1 MNSHS
6 PQPMALSEFAIAPQ
20 PAPQPQAVAQAT
32 PHGVLDLGS
41 LGVLDPLLADDRVHD
56 ILVNST
62 HGIYVDV
69 NGQLEDSGLRFQTQ
83 EELMAVAEKI
93 MNAVGQRWS
102 EDIPMIDTRLPD
114 GSRVNMVAPPMA
126 VDGLSI
132 SIRKFPKNIISLDTM
147 VQRGQITEQ
156 MKTFLHH
163 CIEKRLNVIVA
174 GGTGTGK
181 TTVLN
186 ALSGSI
192 GARERIVTIEDSAEM
207 RIQVPHVVR
216 LEVKTKKSAEGGEC
230 SFAIRDLVKNAL
242 RMRPDRIV
250 VGETRGA
257 EAFDMLQ
264 AMNTGHEGSMTTL
277 HANSPREALS
287 RLETMI
293 TLAAPQLPVRMV
305 RTQIGSSV
313 NLIIQMVRLKDGQR
327 RIERICEI
335 AGMEGE
341 MIIMQDLI
349 VFTPPNG
356 TTPGAYKWVAGSSRN
371 QIVTDAA
378 RAAGFLR
385 SFG

>member
-1 MNSHS
+1 MNQPSS
-6 PQPMALSEFAIAPQ
+6 QPMALSEFARTPTPTASTAPT
-20 PAPQPQAVAQAT
+20 ALAT
-32 PHGVLDLGS
+32 PQGIRDLGS
-41 LGVLDPLLADDRVHD
+41 LGPLDALLGDDRVHD

-69 NGQLEDSGLRFQTQ
+69 DGQLEDSGLRFTSQD
-83 EELMAVAEKI
+83 ELMAVAEKI
-93 MNAVGQRWS
+93 MGAVGQRWS
-102 EDIPMIDTRLPD
+102 PDIPMIDTRLPD

-132 SIRKFPKNIISLDTM
+132 SIRKFPNTVITLDTM
-147 VQRGQITEQ
+147 VQRGQITDQ
-156 MKTFLHH
+156 MKTFLHT

-192 GARERIVTIEDSAEM
+192 GKKERVVTIEDSAEM

-230 SFAIRDLVKNAL
+230 NFAIRDLVKNAL
-242 RMRPDRIV
+242 RMRPDRII

-305 RTQIGSSV
+305 RTQIGASV

-349 VFTPPNG
+349 TFNHPSGQN
-356 TTPGAYKWVAGSSRN
+356 PGVYKWVAGSSRN
-371 QIVTDAA
+371 PIVTEAA

-385 SFG
+385 TFG